1 MERSTRITKIDR
13 RGARATLITYRHG
26 GVKGQLEI
34 PGGMSAFRDWINEQ
48 VKENEEFLI
57 ALALKHWLVN
67 NPGSTDFSAIEDK
80 LITLDFEALATS
92 GLVVI
97 Q

>member
-1 MERSTRITKIDR
+1 MAKSTRITRIDR
-13 RGARATLITYRHG
+13 RGPRCTLITYRHG

-34 PGGMSAFRDWINEQ
+34 QGGMPAFRDWINEQ
-48 VKENEEFLI
+48 VKDSEEFLI
-57 ALALKHWLVN
+57 ALALKQWLAK
-67 NPGSTDFSAIEDK
+67 NPGSTDFSSIEGK
-80 LITLDFEALATS
+80 LITLDFDALATS